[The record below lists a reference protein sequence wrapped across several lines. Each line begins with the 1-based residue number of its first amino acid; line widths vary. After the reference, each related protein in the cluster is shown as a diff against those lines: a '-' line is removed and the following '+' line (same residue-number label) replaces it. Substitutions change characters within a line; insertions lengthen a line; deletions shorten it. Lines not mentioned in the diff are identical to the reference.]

1 MERLRFRST
10 SLVDLQAELRQAD
23 LLREVGH
30 FDPDRRPKPRRRGL
44 PFGLTVLVR
53 RITG

>member
-10 SLVDLQAELRQAD
+10 SLVDLQAELHQAD
-23 LLREVGH
+23 LLREIRP
-30 FDPDRRPKPRRRGL
+30 FEPDRRPTPRRRGL